1 MKQGDL
7 LFNEDNGY
15 YCIFIEYVRF
25 SGIKVMY
32 PDGTTYTG
40 CELPFKQI

>member
-7 LFNEDNGY
+7 LLNEDNGY
-15 YCIFIEYVRF
+15 YCIFMGYEQGR
-25 SGIKVMY
+25 GIRVMY
-32 PDGTTYTG
+32 TDGTIYVG